1 MPRPKIFNHYL
12 LRSKFLL
19 LTEKYINAFTVA
31 LALVLPNLIWIMLDK
46 SLWWGDPGGYAL
58 ASVGLYKN
66 LMTNQRAWLLYLFTG
81 YKGPFIL
88 WAGQFFVGLGYLIG
102 SINFALLLL
111 PMLSSYIA
119 LVLLFKTF
127 KSLFNSKK
135 IAFLGA
141 LAVSS
146 SPLFNGLARG
156 FWIEPLQVAVVAW
169 FVYSLVQAKKWGFYF
184 ALAQFIIA
192 GSLAML
198 IKASS
203 PVYLMG
209 SAVAFWVI
217 IFRSTPSMKLDRKHL
232 FFLLVA
238 GLFFL
243 PTVVF
248 YLHNLKGILGFA
260 HFAATNA
267 MFGMGESK
275 FDRWIQNI
283 KEGIFLPI
291 TGWLAFFL
299 VLSGGIKTIQQK
311 TNGHFGIICKV
322 AIFQIGI
329 FFAVWLSSPNDD
341 SRYFLPALPYF
352 IILVCW
358 ALKTLNNRVLTFI
371 SVSLFLIQWLVVTS
385 FAFDSNAMTPAFGIK
400 PLKREPEKNMKIIRE
415 IMPLATRD
423 SALIFDLHPE
433 FGAVEFQ
440 FELAK
445 KNLTGGWSNS
455 CLDVTAFFNFNRQE
469 IDTAKINADTVWQNI
484 LRCKPDYYITW
495 NNRLSTAQAEME
507 IKRID
512 KYNGATVKYRWAVA
526 AKMDTCSL
534 YKLVPFPA
542 YPELLAYKRL

>member
-1 MPRPKIFNHYL
+1 M
-12 LRSKFLL
+12 RSRFLL
-19 LTEKYINAFTVA
+19 LIEKHTNAFTVA

-58 ASVGLYKN
+58 TAIGLYKN
-66 LMTNQRAWLLYLFTG
+66 LLTNQQAWLSYLFTG

-102 SINFALLLL
+102 SVNFALLLL
-111 PMLSSYIA
+111 PVLASYIA
-119 LVLLFKTF
+119 LVLLFKNF
-127 KSLFNSKK
+127 ESLFGTKK
-135 IAFLGA
+135 IALLGA
-141 LAVSS
+141 LVAAG
-146 SPLFNGLARG
+146 SPLFNGLSRG
-156 FWIEPLQVAVVAW
+156 FWVEPLQMAIVAW
-169 FVYSLVQAKKWGFYF
+169 FLYALVQAKRWNFYF

-203 PVYLMG
+203 PVYLVG

-217 IFRSTPSMKLDRKHL
+217 VFRSAPSIRLDRKHL

-238 GLFFL
+238 CLFFL

-248 YLHNLKGILGFA
+248 YLHNLKGILSFA
-260 HFAATNA
+260 HFAATNP

-275 FDRWIQNI
+275 FDGWIQNI
-283 KEGIFLPI
+283 NDGIFLPI

-299 VLSGGIKTIQQK
+299 VLSGGIKTIQPK
-311 TNGHFGIICKV
+311 TNGHLGLICKV

-358 ALKTLNNRVLTFI
+358 AVKTLNNRLLTFV

-385 FAFDSNAMTPAFGIK
+385 FAFGSNPMIPAFGIK
-400 PLKREPEKNMKIIRE
+400 PLIREPEKNMKIIHE
-415 IMPLATRD
+415 IMPLAKRD

-445 KNLTGGWSNS
+445 RNLMGGWSNP

-469 IDTAKINADTVWQNI
+469 IDTAKINADTVWQKI
-484 LRCKPDYYITW
+484 LRWKPDYYITW
-495 NNRLSTAQAEME
+495 NNRLSIAQAEME

-512 KYNGATVKYRWAVA
+512 KYNGATVKYRWAIA

-534 YKLVPFPA
+534 YKLVPFAA